1 MKIFHR
7 YRSQIHGN
15 YRQAYL
21 RCGLLVGL
29 LLAAYL
35 LVRLLMGK
43 PLPTA
48 TGYVSDAILLVAVF
62 LLTAYYRNS
71 LPDKK
76 ITLKEAMLF
85 GMGTAVLAAAVYGIS
100 VWLIGLSAPQ
110 QVVIFTHNMMD
121 KEIIPQD
128 PQIHYWAAW
137 WGIVAAVEMA
147 ILGGFG
153 AFVAAIVFRN
163 ERGETVG
170 GEKKKIEK

>member
-7 YRSQIHGN
+7 YKSQIHGN

-21 RCGLLVGL
+21 KCGLLVGL

-35 LVRLLMGK
+35 LVRLLMGN
-43 PLPTA
+43 PVPTA
-48 TGYVSDAILLVAVF
+48 TGYVSDAILLVAIF
-62 LLTAYYRNS
+62 LLLAYYRNS

-85 GMGTAVLAAAVYGIS
+85 GIGTASLAAVVYGLS
-100 VWLIGLSAPQ
+100 VWLIGLSSPQ
-110 QVVIFTHNMMD
+110 QVVIFTQNMMD
-121 KEIIPQD
+121 KEIVPQD
-128 PQIHYWAAW
+128 PQINYWAAW
-137 WGIVAAVEMA
+137 WAIVAAVEMA

-163 ERGETVG
+163 ERGEVVKSKSN
-170 GEKKKIEK
+170 EVVK